1 MKFIKKLCILLSPL
15 TLFPIL
21 LVPYS
26 WINNRFLVD
35 WFGCGCPK
43 VDETGNMIHN
53 YFNANDVT
61 RLFWLF
67 ITVCVTILSITFSK
81 KIPQDKRWLKIVYV
95 AAMLLLSLF
104 ISFRFIQ
111 IMMWQ

>member
-15 TLFPIL
+15 ALFPIL

-67 ITVCVTILSITFSK
+67 ITVCVTILSVTFSK

-104 ISFRFIQ
+104 ISFRFTQ

>member
-21 LVPYS
+21 LIPYS

-43 VDETGNMIHN
+43 VDETGNMIHS

-67 ITVCVTILSITFSK
+67 ITVCVTILSVTFSK

-95 AAMLLLSLF
+95 ATMLLLSLF
-104 ISFRFIQ
+104 ISFRFTQ
-111 IMMWQ
+111 IMMWN

>member
-26 WINNRFLVD
+26 WINHQFLVD
-35 WFGCGCPK
+35 WFGCGCP
-43 VDETGNMIHN
+43 VLDDAGNMVENH
-53 YFNANDVT
+53 FNANDVT

-67 ITVCVTILSITFSK
+67 IALCVTILSVCLSK
-81 KIPQDKRWLKIVYV
+81 RIPAEKTWLRILYV

-104 ISFRFIQ
+104 ISIQFIQ
-111 IMMWQ
+111 IMMWN